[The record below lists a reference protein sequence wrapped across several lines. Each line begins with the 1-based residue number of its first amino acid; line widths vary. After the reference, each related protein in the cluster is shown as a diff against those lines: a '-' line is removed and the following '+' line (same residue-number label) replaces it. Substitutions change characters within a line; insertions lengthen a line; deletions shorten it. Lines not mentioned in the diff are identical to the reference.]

1 MVKIAHCNMN
11 PVGALQE
18 LSTAYKW
25 TPPFYGFEKLGPL
38 NKDQQQNG
46 VYKTVSYKVTC
57 KVFHLLTTGTQ
68 YKLNTPIKNLN

>member
-25 TPPFYGFEKLGPL
+25 IPPFYSFEKLGPL
-38 NKDQQQNG
+38 KNGQQQIG
-46 VYKTVSYKVTC
+46 MYKILCYKVTC
-57 KVFHLLTTGTQ
+57 KVFHLQTTGTQ
-68 YKLNTPIKNLN
+68 YKLN